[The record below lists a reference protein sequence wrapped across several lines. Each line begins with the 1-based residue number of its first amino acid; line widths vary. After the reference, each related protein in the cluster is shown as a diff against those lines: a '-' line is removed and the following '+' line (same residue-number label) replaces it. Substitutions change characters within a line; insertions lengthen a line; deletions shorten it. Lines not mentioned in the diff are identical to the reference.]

1 MLKSEIK
8 IKIAYETLKFNSRKK
23 EFSFAKEYQAATAKL
38 REKFHEKDIALFW
51 PTLNAAKSTTSSERL
66 KYVGEKSTRVKK
78 TQITLNLFICKKNF
92 QTIFTSVF
100 VSFNF
105 YFPFQFQFFK

>member
-23 EFSFAKEYQAATAKL
+23 EFSFAKEYQAATTKL
-38 REKFHEKDIALFW
+38 REKFHEKEVTLFW

-78 TQITLNLFICKKNF
+78 AKDLVLSHDMKTITVNNKE
-92 QTIFTSVF
+92 
-100 VSFNF
+100 
-105 YFPFQFQFFK
+105 QFFCQYDNECHQ